1 MLQAYRY
8 LTYFL
13 YPLLIILIY
22 LRSIFNKEDK
32 IRFKEKIFSSHFNA
46 YNNNNKLIWFH
57 AASIGE
63 CLSIIPLIEEINNN
77 NNNNKINFLITT
89 VTLSSSRLLESKLNQ
104 HHNTVHRFLPLDLEN
119 LAEKFLDLWKPD
131 VVCFV
136 DSEIWPNFLFKIKEK
151 KIPLLLINARL
162 TKKSFNKWKV
172 VLNFA
177 KKVFNNFDLCLAAS
191 EESKKNLSKFEVKN
205 LKYIGNL
212 KYSIQNKLD
221 KIQEPNKKKLNN
233 YNTWCAASTHVG
245 EELIVLKAHIEI
257 KKKYDNCLTIIVPR
271 HINRSSRIKNLSK
284 KLNLNSQ
291 ILNDNDV
298 IRSNTE
304 ILIINSFGVLPK
316 YFNYCKNIFIGKSF
330 IKSKKNVSGQNPI
343 EAAKF
348 GCKIFHG
355 PYVYNFQEIYGYLK
369 SYGITEKVNNEIELA
384 EKIIENFKN
393 PIIKNHQQINLLN
406 NYGEKI
412 LKETVLELKVYLK

>member
-1 MLQAYRY
+1 M
-8 LTYFL
+8 
-13 YPLLIILIY
+13 
-22 LRSIFNKEDK
+22 
-32 IRFKEKIFSSHFNA
+32 
-46 YNNNNKLIWFH
+46 
-57 AASIGE
+57 
-63 CLSIIPLIEEINNN
+63 
-77 NNNNKINFLITT
+77 
-89 VTLSSSRLLESKLNQ
+89 
-104 HHNTVHRFLPLDLEN
+104 
-119 LAEKFLDLWKPD
+119 
-131 VVCFV
+131 
-136 DSEIWPNFLFKIKEK
+136 
-151 KIPLLLINARL
+151 
-162 TKKSFNKWKV
+162 
-172 VLNFA
+172 
-177 KKVFNNFDLCLAAS
+177 
-191 EESKKNLSKFEVKN
+191 
-205 LKYIGNL
+205 
-212 KYSIQNKLD
+212 
-221 KIQEPNKKKLNN
+221 
-233 YNTWCAASTHVG
+233 
-245 EELIVLKAHIEI
+245 
-257 KKKYDNCLTIIVPR
+257 
-271 HINRSSRIKNLSK
+271 
-284 KLNLNSQ
+284 
-291 ILNDNDV
+291 NDNDI